1 MTTTQGIVLFMAA
14 ALAGAINAVA
24 GGGTLVTFP
33 TLVWAGLPD
42 KLANATSTVALW
54 PGSVG
59 GMWGYRRELSGAG
72 RWMIL
77 FVPSLAGSAVGA
89 QLLLATSA
97 ETFRTIVPYLI
108 LFATA
113 LFMLQGPISRLINR
127 DKPSGQPAT
136 WLIAIVALLQA
147 AIAVYG
153 GYFGAGIG
161 ILMLSNLSLL
171 RIENIHQM
179 NGLKSLLAACI
190 NVVAA
195 TSFIVAGT
203 VDWQKASVMVIGA
216 ILGGYGG
223 ATIARRLGQTTV
235 RWIVVCIG
243 LSIAAFKLYE
253 QILVEP
259 PLAPVPVKPAQ
270 SSGIGG
276 AAPPP

>member
-1 MTTTQGIVLFMAA
+1 MPVSQGIVLFTAA

-33 TLVWAGLPD
+33 ALVWAGLPD

-77 FVPSLAGSAVGA
+77 VAPSLVGSAAGA

-97 ETFRTIVPYLI
+97 ETFRAIVPYLI

-113 LFMLQGPISRLINR
+113 LFMLQGPISRLIKR
-127 DKPSGQPAT
+127 DSASSSPAT
-136 WLIAIVALLQA
+136 WMIAIVALLQA

-161 ILMLSNLSLL
+161 ILMLLNLSLL

-195 TSFIVAGT
+195 ANFIVAGT
-203 VDWQKASVMVIGA
+203 VDWPNAMVMVVGA

-223 ATIARRLGQTTV
+223 ATVARTLGQTTV
-235 RWIVVCIG
+235 RWLVVCIG
-243 LSIAAFKLYE
+243 LSIAAFKMYE
-253 QILVEP
+253 QI
-259 PLAPVPVKPAQ
+259 APA
-270 SSGIGG
+270 
-276 AAPPP
+276 